1 MCEVKGE
8 TNVCSAH
15 VENSSDFIHS
25 PRESTSIAVDQS
37 SVERDEEHLSLE
49 TYFLDVS
56 RACFFLLRHSPFS
69 RGVQCGRDS
78 PPRFFPRWTLR
89 FCVRAPYGTRHRSRS

>member
-56 RACFFLLRHSPFS
+56 RACFFFCYDIPHS
-69 RGVQCGRDS
+69 RGGCSVGGTARLGSS
-78 PPRFFPRWTLR
+78 PGG
-89 FCVRAPYGTRHRSRS
+89 PYVFA

>member
-56 RACFFLLRHSPFS
+56 RACFFF
-69 RGVQCGRDS
+69 VTT
-78 PPRFFPRWTLR
+78 FPIL
-89 FCVRAPYGTRHRSRS
+89 